1 MSNALAEVTAHARRE
16 LAKTIVGQDEAI
28 GQLLLT
34 VVCGGHAL
42 IEGVPGLAKTLA
54 VRTLGKLLGLDFH
67 RVQSTPDLMP
77 ADITG
82 ASVLRMA
89 TGDFVLHRGPV
100 FTDLLLV
107 DEINRMPPRT
117 QSSLLE
123 AMEERQVTIDGVP
136 RPLSPLF
143 TVIATQNPLEFEGTY
158 PLPEA
163 ELDRFAVKIT
173 IGYPEAADEE
183 TILARHHDAIEMLLP
198 SEVDRGAIQPEELAA
213 GRGEAVRVQV
223 EPALLG
229 YIASI
234 VRRTREWPA
243 VALGASPRAAIHLM
257 QIAKAIAAIE
267 GRDYLLPDDVKR
279 VAPPVLR
286 HRLIIRPEADLEGVT
301 SDQVI
306 ADVLASVPV
315 PK

>member
-54 VRTLGKLLGLDFH
+54 VRTLGKLLGLEFH

-100 FTDLLLV
+100 FTDLLLA

-123 AMEERQVTIDGVP
+123 AMEERQVTIDGTSH
-136 RPLSPLF
+136 PLTPWF
-143 TVIATQNPLEFEGTY
+143 TTFATQNPVEFEGTY

-163 ELDRFAVKIT
+163 QLDRFLIKIRVT
-173 IGYPEAADEE
+173 TRIRVRRRGSDPRAAPPRLRRPR
-183 TILARHHDAIEMLLP
+183 TGQVAITPLTEGQL
-198 SEVDRGAIQPEELAA
+198 LAA
-213 GRGEAVRVQV
+213 REAVRAVHV
-223 EPALLG
+223 EPTLFT
-229 YIASI
+229 YIATLA
-234 VRRTREWPA
+234 RRTRDWPA
-243 VALGASPRAAIHLM
+243 VSLGASPRAAIALLHL
-257 QIAKAIAAIE
+257 AKAVAASD
-267 GRDYLLPDDVKR
+267 GRDYALPDDVK
-279 VAPPVLR
+279 AMAAPVLR
-286 HRLIIRPEADLEGVT
+286 HRLVLRPEADLE
-301 SDQVI
+301 
-306 ADVLASVPV
+306 A
-315 PK
+315 

>member
-1 MSNALAEVTAHARRE
+1 MAKPLAELARNARE
-16 LAKTIVGQDEAI
+16 ELGKAIVGYSDA
-28 GQLLLT
+28 LDTLFLT
-34 VVCGGHAL
+34 LVCGGHAL
-42 IEGVPGLAKTLA
+42 LEGVPGLGKTLA
-54 VRTLGKLLGLDFH
+54 VRTLARILSVRFR
-67 RVQSTPDLMP
+67 RVQGTPDLMP
-77 ADITG
+77 ADIIG
-82 ASVLRMA
+82 ANVFSMSSGQF
-89 TGDFVLHRGPV
+89 TLHEGPV

-107 DEINRMPPRT
+107 DEVNRMPPRT
-117 QSSLLE
+117 QAALLE

-198 SEVDRGAIQPEELAA
+198 SEVDRGA
-213 GRGEAVRVQV
+213 
-223 EPALLG
+223 
-229 YIASI
+229 
-234 VRRTREWPA
+234 
-243 VALGASPRAAIHLM
+243 SPRAAIHLM